1 MTGRATPLPSARR
14 RGLCLR
20 KFSPIKTS
28 TSGPLLDK
36 TCAVLGYG
44 AQGRAHALNLRD
56 SGIPVVVGL
65 LPKSRSRVRARRDG
79 LCLTNTAAAVRR
91 ADVIFLALPDTKMA
105 EIYRGR
111 RSRPICAAG
120 QTLLFAHGFAIH
132 YRTIVPPNDVDVVMV
147 APKGLGPMVRTQFEA
162 GKGVPCVFAIAQ
174 DASGRARQLALAYAK
189 AIGGTRAGVIE
200 TTFREETEADLFAE
214 QAVLCGGMSALVQ
227 AGFETLVE
235 AGYQP
240 EMAYFECLHELKFI
254 VDLMHEEGISGMR
267 ARISETAKW
276 GDITVGPRIID
287 ANVKARMKEVLGEI
301 QSGKFARGWLR
312 ETATRKEAIPA
323 VTEGSGPAPDRRSGR
338 APARPDAVAGQK
350 KLAVPKCRE
359 SGLRL
364 RRNKLFRVRPND

>member
-1 MTGRATPLPSARR
+1 MPAKIFTDKDVEL
-14 RGLCLR
+14 
-20 KFSPIKTS
+20 
-28 TSGPLLDK
+28 GPLLDK

-79 LCLTNTAAAVRR
+79 LCLTNTAAAVRK

-105 EIYRGR
+105 EIYREQIAPHLR
-111 RSRPICAAG
+111 RG

-162 GKGVPCVFAIAQ
+162 GQGVPCVIAIEQ
-174 DASGRARQLALAYAK
+174 DASGRARQVALAYAK

-214 QAVLCGGMSALVQ
+214 QAVLCGGMTALVQ

-254 VDLMHEEGISGMR
+254 VDLMHEEGVRGMR

-276 GDITVGPRIID
+276 GDITVGPRIVD
-287 ANVKARMKEVLGEI
+287 ANVKTRMKEVLGEI
-301 QSGKFARGWLR
+301 QRGKFARGWLR
-312 ETATRKEAIPA
+312 ETAGGKKKYQRLLKEA
-323 VTEGSGPAPDRRSGR
+323 
-338 APARPDAVAGQK
+338 ARHPIDEVG
-350 KLAVPKCRE
+350 E
-359 SGLRL
+359 RL
-364 RRNKLFRVRPND
+364 RARMPWLDKKN